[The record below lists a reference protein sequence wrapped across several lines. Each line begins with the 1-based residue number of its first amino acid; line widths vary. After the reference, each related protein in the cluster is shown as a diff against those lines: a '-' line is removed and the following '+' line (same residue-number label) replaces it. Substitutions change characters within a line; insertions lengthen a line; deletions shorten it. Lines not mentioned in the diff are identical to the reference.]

1 MQEEQAMGTKKRLA
15 WVISAGAVC
24 VAVSLLPAL
33 AQEKPAD
40 AAYRDIE
47 QTLGLVP
54 TYMKMLPEVAIA
66 GAWSEY
72 KGIVLNPNSKL
83 DAKTKQLIALA
94 VAAQVPCSYCTYGH
108 TAFARLNG
116 ATDEE
121 IREAVAVGAVVRHW
135 STIANG
141 TQVDL
146 EAHKR
151 DIDSIVAH
159 IEAVRKARGK
169 TQ

>member
-1 MQEEQAMGTKKRLA
+1 MLKRLLGIA
-15 WVISAGAVC
+15 IAAGA
-24 VAVSLLPAL
+24 ASLAATATLPPAW

-47 QTLGLVP
+47 LTLGLVP
-54 TYMKMLPEVAIA
+54 AYMKMLPEAAIA
-66 GAWSEY
+66 GAWGEY
-72 KGIVLNPNSKL
+72 KGLVLNPNSKL

-121 IREAVAVGAVVRHW
+121 IREAVAVGAIVRHW

-141 TQVDL
+141 TQIDL

-159 IEAVRKARGK
+159 IESVRKARAK
-169 TQ
+169 TP